1 MPEKNKVA
9 KSAKSTKTQVKDSAE
24 EIQQLKERL
33 SVLEKIESEKLKPKS
48 EIRTT
53 GKQFFPLVLGLFFAL
68 CSGVAIYGVASSVRF
83 YSDYGD
89 VSSLLV
95 SLLMLFA
102 LVLMVGIATWA
113 IHRSEWG
120 YRFRYTVVLLIV
132 LFSSIGIGAVLMQ
145 GPVERLVDRLG
156 LNDNLRAED
165 RLLGESTIYGK
176 IAQIE
181 DQDLRI
187 DIMGGGSVSVE
198 IDSQT
203 RVFPLG
209 ADLKQGQTVG
219 VILRSDSDVAKWV
232 RVLPP
237 NHPAGRVI
245 Q

>member
-1 MPEKNKVA
+1 MPVKKISKA
-9 KSAKSTKTQVKDSAE
+9 KPKDSKE
-24 EIQQLKERL
+24 EIKDLKERL
-33 SVLEKIESEKLKPKS
+33 SVLEKIEAEKLKPKS

-89 VSSLLV
+89 ISSLLV
-95 SLLMLFA
+95 SLFMLFA
-102 LVLMVGIATWA
+102 LVMLVGVATWA

-120 YRFRYTVVLLIV
+120 YRLRYTMVLLIV

-145 GPVERLVDRLG
+145 GPVERLVDKLG

-176 IAQIE
+176 IDDI
-181 DQDLRI
+181 DGRDLRVSL
-187 DIMGGGSVSVE
+187 MGGGQVNVE
-198 IDSQT
+198 VDGKT

-209 ADLKQGQTVG
+209 SDLREGQVVG
-219 VILRSDSDVAKWV
+219 VILRQDSDVAKWV

-237 NHPAGRVI
+237 SHPAGKGLR
-245 Q
+245 